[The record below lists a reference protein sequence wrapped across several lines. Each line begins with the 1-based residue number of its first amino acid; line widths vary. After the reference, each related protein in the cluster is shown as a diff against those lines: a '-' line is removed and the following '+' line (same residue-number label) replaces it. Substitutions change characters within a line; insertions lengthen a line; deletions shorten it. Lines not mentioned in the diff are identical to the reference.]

1 MINFKKGKEH
11 VCRGILEFLY
21 SRFRKEEIG
30 AAEDIPRGTASDFS
44 TKIKA
49 ANRRKRNF

>member
-11 VCRGILEFLY
+11 VCRGIPEFLY

-30 AAEDIPRGTASDFS
+30 AAELDFIAGT
-44 TKIKA
+44 TKTYL
-49 ANRRKRNF
+49 

>member
-21 SRFRKEEIG
+21 RKEEIG
-30 AAEDIPRGTASDFS
+30 VAEAIPRGTASDFS

>member
-11 VCRGILEFLY
+11 VCR
-21 SRFRKEEIG
+21 EEIG
-30 AAEDIPRGTASDFS
+30 AAEAIPRGTASDFS